1 MQTLDTVDIAF
12 ITETWLTDFT
22 GETTNTIKG
31 YGFNILRTD
40 RGGRGGGIAVIH
52 KNIGSKLQLFEDLQF
67 FENLFLKIQFC

>member
-12 ITETWLTDFT
+12 ITETWLTEFSGD
-22 GETTNTIKG
+22 TTSTIKG

-52 KNIGSKLQLFEDLQF
+52 KNIECKLQVFPCQ
-67 FENLFLKIQFC
+67 I